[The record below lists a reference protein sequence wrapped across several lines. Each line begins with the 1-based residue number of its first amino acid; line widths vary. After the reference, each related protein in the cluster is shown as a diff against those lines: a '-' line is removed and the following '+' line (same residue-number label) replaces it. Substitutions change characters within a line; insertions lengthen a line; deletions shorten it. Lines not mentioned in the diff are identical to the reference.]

1 MRYRLPSCD
10 SVSLHSEYPT
20 MTPQRARE
28 LIQQQLQFGSG
39 YNRNA
44 VRLILAE
51 VQREHGQ
58 SLVDS
63 LIRTLELDEKFDLAE
78 GTDFSTLSK

>member
-1 MRYRLPSCD
+1 
-10 SVSLHSEYPT
+10 
-20 MTPQRARE
+20 MTPQRAAE

-58 SLVDS
+58 ALVDE
-63 LIRTLELDEKFDLAE
+63 LIRKLQLDTKFDLRV
-78 GTDFSTLSK
+78 GTDFSTLTR

>member
-1 MRYRLPSCD
+1 
-10 SVSLHSEYPT
+10 
-20 MTPQRARE
+20 MTPQRAQE

-58 SLVDS
+58 ALVDS
-63 LIRTLELDEKFDLAE
+63 LIRKLELDEKFDLAT
-78 GTDFSTLSK
+78 GTDFSSLSK

>member
-1 MRYRLPSCD
+1 
-10 SVSLHSEYPT
+10 
-20 MTPQRARE
+20 MTPQRAEE

-58 SLVDS
+58 ALVDS
-63 LIRTLELDEKFDLAE
+63 LIRTLELDEKFDLAP
-78 GTDFSTLSK
+78 GTDFSSLNK